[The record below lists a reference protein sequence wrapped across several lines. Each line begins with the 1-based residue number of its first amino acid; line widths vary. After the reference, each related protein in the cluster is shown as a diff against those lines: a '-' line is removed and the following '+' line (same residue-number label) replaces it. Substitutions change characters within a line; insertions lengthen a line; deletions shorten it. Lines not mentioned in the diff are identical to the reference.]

1 MVNQQCKI
9 MRFKSIIGL
18 EEKTE
23 TAVNQPVKLTKFKQL
38 ISSFNLNEQ
47 TADDPNAA
55 ALQDAALDPSMAQTQ
70 AAQAQPPAEAP
81 EQPEVEALTPE
92 GEVELIRL
100 LRKALTLDIPANTMP
115 LEIVDTEINQEN
127 AREIYEKIKTFM
139 STFTGD

>member
-1 MVNQQCKI
+1 
-9 MRFKSIIGL
+9 
-18 EEKTE
+18 
-23 TAVNQPVKLTKFKQL
+23 
-38 ISSFNLNEQ
+38 
-47 TADDPNAA
+47 
-55 ALQDAALDPSMAQTQ
+55 MAQTQ
-70 AAQAQPPAEAP
+70 AAQAQPPAPAP
-81 EQPEVEALTPE
+81 EQPETETLTPE

>member
-1 MVNQQCKI
+1 
-9 MRFKSIIGL
+9 MRFKSLIGIR
-18 EEKTE
+18 EKSE
-23 TAVNQPVKLTKFKQL
+23 TAVQQPLKLTKFKQL
-38 ISSFNLNEQ
+38 IGSYGLLEQ

-70 AAQAQPPAEAP
+70 AAQAQPPAPAP
-81 EQPEVEALTPE
+81 EQPETETLTPE

>member
-1 MVNQQCKI
+1 
-9 MRFKSIIGL
+9 MRFKSLIGIR
-18 EEKTE
+18 EKSE
-23 TAVNQPVKLTKFKQL
+23 TAVQQPLKLTKFKQL
-38 ISSFNLNEQ
+38 IGSYGLLEQ

-55 ALQDAALDPSMAQTQ
+55 ALQDAALDPNMAQTQ
-70 AAQAQPPAEAP
+70 AAQAQPPAPAP
-81 EQPEVEALTPE
+81 EQPETETLTPE

-115 LEIVDTEINQEN
+115 LQIVDTEINQEN

>member
-1 MVNQQCKI
+1 MVNQRCKI
-9 MRFKSIIGL
+9 MRFKSLIGIQ
-18 EEKTE
+18 EKTG
-23 TAVNQPVKLTKFKQL
+23 TTNVQPIKLTKFKKL
-38 ISSFNLNEQ
+38 IGSYGLFEQ

-70 AAQAQPPAEAP
+70 AAQTQPAAPAP
-81 EQPEVEALTPE
+81 EQQEVEALTPE

-115 LEIVDTEINQEN
+115 LDLVDAEINQEN